1 MDVLVVEDNAT
12 NRIVLEE
19 MLQQMGHRVT
29 MAADGRQGFEAARAH
44 PFDVIL
50 MDISMPM
57 MDGLTATAMIRAQG
71 LSMGSRIVAVTAH
84 SLPADLERFQKAGM
98 NDCLTKPISLGNLAK
113 SLLGDTLDAPC
124 CRPRRKRLTPPALTI
139 CAKGWGP
146 LVWNA

>member
-1 MDVLVVEDNAT
+1 MVDSINSTTNNAT

-19 MLQQMGHRVT
+19 MLEQLGHRVT
-29 MAADGRQGFEAARAH
+29 MATEGRQGMELARAH

-71 LSMGSRIVAVTAH
+71 LSMGSRILAVTAH

-98 NDCLTKPISLGNLAK
+98 DGCLTKPISLGKLPDNFILSK
-113 SLLGDTLDAPC
+113 TNC
-124 CRPRRKRLTPPALTI
+124 TTTPASTFVVDGSAI
-139 CAKGWGP
+139 
-146 LVWNA
+146 NS